1 MFDLDGLGRF
11 TYVAMEAAI
20 IGGALLFVV
29 AFHIPILWRHWRALA
44 LTTALAV
51 IYGSALDAWSIRS
64 GWGWF
69 SPALTSGVL
78 FWLALMIVYVGAA
91 WESAAWPRR
100 LIAVLRGGRCLSRS
114 CSHRGCG

>member
-51 IYGSALDAWSIRS
+51 IYGPPWTPGRFAAAGVGSA
-64 GWGWF
+64 
-69 SPALTSGVL
+69 
-78 FWLALMIVYVGAA
+78 
-91 WESAAWPRR
+91 PR
-100 LIAVLRGGRCLSRS
+100 
-114 CSHRGCG
+114 

>member
-20 IGGALLFVV
+20 IGRALLFVV

-69 SPALTSGVL
+69 SPALVP
-78 FWLALMIVYVGAA
+78 A
-91 WESAAWPRR
+91 SAALVMAEATERGTPWWALPAALVFPSWMWLNMSKPMMVGPR
-100 LIAVLRGGRCLSRS
+100 
-114 CSHRGCG
+114 H